1 MVDPDL
7 LLTPLQRSELAM
19 TVHSKGWEVV
29 DLLLKAVVEQ
39 FRVDLDN
46 ANHADPKDV
55 MAKHALSRAAG
66 VVVTTLIHRIANEV
80 ALFQDTREANGLHES
95 APGLE
100 MDDLAAATENLPNL
114 LGDVN
119 YIAEEDDLEEG
130 R

>member
-1 MVDPDL
+1 MVDPEL
-7 LLTPLQRSELAM
+7 ALTSVQRSDLAM
-19 TVHSKGWEVV
+19 TYHSKGWAVV
-29 DLLLKAVVEQ
+29 DLLFKVIIEE

-66 VVVTTLIHRIANEV
+66 VAITKIIHRIANEV
-80 ALFQDTREANGLHES
+80 SFQQEARKNGEPQDS

-100 MDDLAAATENLPNL
+100 MDDIAAATDGLPNL
-114 LGDVN
+114 LGDVT
-119 YIAEEDDLEEG
+119 YVAEEDEAEET

>member
-1 MVDPDL
+1 MVDPEL
-7 LLTPLQRSELAM
+7 ELNAVQRSDLAM
-19 TVHSKGWEVV
+19 TYHSKGWNVV
-29 DLLLKAVVEQ
+29 DLLFKIIVEE
-39 FRVDLDN
+39 FRVELDN

-66 VVVTTLIHRIANEV
+66 VVVTKIVHRIANEV
-80 ALFQDTREANGLHES
+80 AFQQEARKNGEPQEA

-100 MDDLAAATENLPNL
+100 MDDIAAATEHLPNL

-119 YIAEEDDLEEG
+119 YIAEEDSLEEG